1 VAELAIDDRCKRAEA
16 LEALRRG
23 HAIMARP
30 TALSPNNTGWK
41 RDLDR
46 FEARIAELSQ
56 SSAPLA
62 GLDPAISE
70 PFAAELRGPSNARL
84 DPMCSSAP

>member
-1 VAELAIDDRCKRAEA
+1 VAELAIDDRSRRAEA

-23 HAIMARP
+23 HAIMVRL
-30 TALSPNNTGWK
+30 TALSPNNAGWK

-56 SSAPLA
+56 
-62 GLDPAISE
+62 
-70 PFAAELRGPSNARL
+70 
-84 DPMCSSAP
+84 